1 MFNVINKDGG
11 IWGTFETKEEA
22 AKMAELK
29 GFTVESSEK
38 KKEVKATKKK

>member
-22 AKMAELK
+22 SKMAELK
-29 GFTVESSEK
+29 GFTVEDGGK
-38 KKEVKATKKK
+38 KKEVKESKKK